1 MDTKNMAKAVGIG
14 MAAGAALSMMANPRK
29 KQHKNMMMKKSNV
42 SKAIRAMG
50 DVLEDVEN
58 ALGL

>member
-1 MDTKNMAKAVGIG
+1 MDAKSVAKAVGVG
-14 MAAGAALSMMANPRK
+14 MVAGAAVSMMAAPRK
-29 KQHKNMMMKKSNV
+29 KSSVLKKRNV

-58 ALGL
+58 ALGW

>member
-1 MDTKNMAKAVGIG
+1 MDAKNMIRAVGLG
-14 MAAGAALSMMANPRK
+14 MAAGAAVSMMAAPRK
-29 KQHKNMMMKKSNV
+29 KHKSTMMKKSNV

-58 ALGL
+58 ALGW

>member
-1 MDTKNMAKAVGIG
+1 MDTKNMMKAVGLG
-14 MAAGAALSMMANPRK
+14 MVAGAAVSMMAAPRK
-29 KQHKNMMMKKSNV
+29 KSKTMMKKSNV

-58 ALGL
+58 ALGW

>member
-1 MDTKNMAKAVGIG
+1 MDTKNMMKAVGIG
-14 MAAGAALSMMANPRK
+14 MAAGAALSMMATPHK
-29 KQHKNMMMKKSNV
+29 KHKKTMIKKSNV

-58 ALGL
+58 ALGW

>member
-1 MDTKNMAKAVGIG
+1 MDTKNVMKAVGVG
-14 MAAGAALSMMANPRK
+14 MAAGAALSMMAAPRK
-29 KQHKNMMMKKSNV
+29 KHKNMMKKSNV

-58 ALGL
+58 ALGW